1 MADLI
6 KRETVFA
13 AAVLALVAGVFWLF
27 FRIMAPFFA
36 PIAWGVIL
44 VITVQPL
51 NGWMRSRVKSAGL
64 SAFLMTLLV
73 ALVIIVPLVFLS
85 FALVGEV
92 SGLYARV
99 EGIVAAQG
107 SDWMDLNSK
116 PWVQALTRHLQGLV
130 DLSKLDLNKAA
141 LDALG
146 RKVST
151 AVVSQTTSLLANIGR
166 TILQFLLVL
175 MTMYYLFKDGGALT
189 GVLSESI
196 PLPRARSG
204 KILEHITDV
213 VRATIYGGLAVSAL
227 QGLLGGIMFGIMG
240 IPSPVFWGVVMTVL
254 TLVPLL
260 GAFVVYLPAA
270 AILILQGSVIKGIIL
285 AAWGLGVV
293 SQIDNLLKPL
303 LLSGHTRLH
312 PMLLFFSIMGGLQV
326 FGFLGMVLG
335 PVVASVFVAVF
346 DLYRDAIR
354 QPEEVTAAEDGK

>member
-1 MADLI
+1 MTDII

-44 VITVQPL
+44 VVTVQPL
-51 NGWMRSRVKSAGL
+51 YVRVRSRIHSKGL

-73 ALVIIVPLVFLS
+73 ALVIIVPLVLLS
-85 FALVGEV
+85 FALVGEI
-92 SGLYARV
+92 SDLYTRV
-99 EGIVAAQG
+99 ESMVAAQG
-107 SDWMDLNSK
+107 AGLMDLNSQ
-116 PWVQALTRHLQGLV
+116 PWVQSMTRHLQGLA

-146 RKVST
+146 KVSSF
-151 AVVSQTTSLLANIGR
+151 VVSHTTSLLANIGR

-175 MTMYYLFKDGGALT
+175 LTMYYLFKDGGALT
-189 GVLSESI
+189 EVLSDSI

-240 IPSPVFWGVVMTVL
+240 IPSPVFWGVVMMVL

-260 GAFVVYLPAA
+260 GAFLVYLPAG
-270 AILILQGSVIKGIIL
+270 AILILQGSIIKGIIL

-293 SQIDNLLKPL
+293 SQIDNVLKPM

-312 PMLLFFSIMGGLQV
+312 PILLFFSIMGGLQV

-354 QPEEVTAAEDGK
+354 QPEEVTVADGGE